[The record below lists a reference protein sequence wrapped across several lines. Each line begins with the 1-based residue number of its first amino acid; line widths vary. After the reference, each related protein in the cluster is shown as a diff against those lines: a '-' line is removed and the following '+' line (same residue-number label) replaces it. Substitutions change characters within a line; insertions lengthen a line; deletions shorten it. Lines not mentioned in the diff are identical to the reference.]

1 MKVGLIELSET
12 KNGNK
17 MEWISVK
24 DGLPEDLKPVLIHY
38 KDKTGIV
45 IMTAHWDDL
54 NSCFVNEAMGFLCT
68 DDETDKLCYRKRY
81 ITHWMPLPEPPKE

>member
-1 MKVGLIELSET
+1 
-12 KNGNK
+12 

-24 DGLPEDLKPVLIHY
+24 DRMPEDLKPVLIHY

-54 NSCFVNEAMGFLCT
+54 NSCFVNEAIGFMCPE
-68 DDETDKLCYRKRY
+68 DDDFLGEKLCYKKRY
-81 ITHWMPLPEPPKE
+81 ITHWMEFPELPKE